1 MSELELRL
9 SSLRDEI
16 AFPQT
21 PDLAARVEAAVS
33 RQPRERER
41 ERRWRL
47 RPLAIA
53 LAVLVAA
60 AAGVLAFSPGAR
72 SAFLEIFQLKGA
84 TVERVEELP
93 DVPTTGRL
101 HLGERVSREEAERRV
116 GFTLLDVGEP
126 DAVFVR
132 SESVATLVYGSVE
145 NPRLVLSQLRGS
157 IFEGFVKKTGATGT
171 KVVRVSVRGERGL
184 FVSGD
189 EHFVMFL
196 NEGGLVEDEATYLAG
211 NTLLW
216 NRGELLLRLEG
227 DLSRDEALELARS
240 AK

>member
-9 SSLRDEI
+9 ASLRDEL
-16 AFPQT
+16 AFPET
-21 PDLAARVEAAVS
+21 PELASSVARAVADGGL
-33 RQPRERER
+33 PRRRRRE
-41 ERRWRL
+41 

-53 LAVLVAA
+53 LAVLLAV

-72 SAFLEIFQLKGA
+72 SAFLEIFRLNGA

-93 DVPTTGRL
+93 NVRTTGRL
-101 HLGERVSREEAERRV
+101 PLGERVSRAEAERRV
-116 GFTLLDVGEP
+116 GFELLELGRP

-132 SESVATLVYGSVE
+132 GGTVATLVYGPVD

-157 IFEGFVKKTGATGT
+157 IFERFVKKTAAAGT
-171 KVVRVSVRGERGL
+171 TVERVTVRGAPGL

-189 EHFVMFL
+189 EHYVMFR
-196 NEGGLVEDEATYLAG
+196 NELGEIDGEPTYLAG

-216 NRGELLLRLEG
+216 NRGKLLLRLEA
-227 DLSRDEALELARS
+227 DLSRGEALELAREVR
-240 AK
+240 